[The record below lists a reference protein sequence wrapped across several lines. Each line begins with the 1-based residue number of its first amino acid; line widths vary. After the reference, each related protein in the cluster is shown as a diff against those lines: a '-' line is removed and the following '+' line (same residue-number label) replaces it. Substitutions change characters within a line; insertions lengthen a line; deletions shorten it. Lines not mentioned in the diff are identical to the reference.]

1 MVDEIVVE
9 LNEHFTTGHD
19 HMITHMMP
27 FQERSC
33 SGDIEVGAS
42 GSADDLAAV
51 GVVGF
56 GSGFDRGAEL
66 RIESNWDDFGGSS
79 AEQRTPAAATLE
91 GFGVVASDGDLVGEC
106 VEVGFGQGLA

>member
-1 MVDEIVVE
+1 MR
-9 LNEHFTTGHD
+9 
-19 HMITHMMP
+19 
-27 FQERSC
+27 RSC
-33 SGDIEVGAS
+33 SGDVEVGAS

-66 RIESNWDDFGGSS
+66 RIESNRDDFGGSR

-91 GFGVVASDGDLVGEC
+91 GFGVVVSDGDLVGEC
-106 VEVGFGQGLA
+106 VEVGFDTDSTSPDDHTAGLASSLENLATYLEP